1 MLLEVYTDG
10 SATTNDKPGGWAYV
24 IVANGTKYSEGSGHM
39 EKASNNDAE
48 LEAAIQG
55 LRAAKELSQEP
66 VKEEDAN
73 IPIEVTLVSDS
84 QLILG
89 WANGSYKFRQADK
102 MDKYKTLQLY
112 VANMSVKTRWVEGHS
127 GEEHNERCDELA
139 NKARL
144 GLERLEDIKDGKS
157 VIGNKKIGVVC
168 FWYKD
173 ILKVVDLGCNVI
185 EDYDRNIHGPR
196 GTILEV
202 REDKFR

>member
-39 EKASNNDAE
+39 ERASNNDAE

-102 MDKYKTLQLY
+102 MDKYKTVQLY
-112 VANMSVKTRWVEGHS
+112 VANMGVKTRWVEGHS

-157 VIGNKKIGVVC
+157 AIGNKKIGVVC

-173 ILKVVDLGCNVI
+173 ILKVVDLGYNVI

>member
-39 EKASNNDAE
+39 ERASNNDAE

-112 VANMSVKTRWVEGHS
+112 VANMGVKTRWVEGHS

-157 VIGNKKIGVVC
+157 AIGNKKIGVVC

-173 ILKVVDLGCNVI
+173 ILKVVDLGYNVI

>member
-39 EKASNNDAE
+39 ERASNNDAE

-102 MDKYKTLQLY
+102 MDKYKTVQLY
-112 VANMSVKTRWVEGHS
+112 VANMGVKTRWVEGHS

-157 VIGNKKIGVVC
+157 AIGNKKIGVGC

-173 ILKVVDLGCNVI
+173 ILKVVDLGYNVI